1 MDISALTSS
10 TSKGQKAL
18 LVLLVGIS
26 VLLVESRRPLVC
38 DKDPLVGPS
47 SVSSAA
53 QKVTSKAQ
61 LHTSKTKVAP
71 VVEKDAVV
79 LLVHPSCLT
88 SVLCQSRVT
97 STDKKCTSTWT
108 LGLI

>member
-18 LVLLVGIS
+18 LVFLVGIS
-26 VLLVESRRPLVC
+26 VLLVGSRRPLVC
-38 DKDPLVGPS
+38 DKDPLLGPS
-47 SVSSAA
+47 SVSSD
-53 QKVTSKAQ
+53 SKAQ
-61 LHTSKTKVAP
+61 LHTSKTKVAI

-79 LLVHPSCLT
+79 LLVRPSCLT